1 MLFLT
6 VVLICIFLL
15 TNEIEHLFMCLFAIQ
30 RHFLVKFS
38 SVAQSCLRFLFIYLF
53 FVKHLVTSL
62 PIFFLLFSC
71 WVLRVFFNMY
81 PGYIFFIGCNLQ
93 IFNPVFSFSW
103 HHGFVWKGFLR
114 KFILKILLSL
124 FFHVEGGSEMPTLEF
139 FKTFYFV
146 LLLLLLLLLL
156 SRFSRVWLCAT
167 P

>member
-1 MLFLT
+1 MKLNILSCAY
-6 VVLICIFLL
+6 LPSRDIFWW
-15 TNEIEHLFMCLFAIQ
+15 
-30 RHFLVKFS
+30 S
-38 SVAQSCLRFLFIYLF
+38 SVQLLSHVWGFYLFIIF
-53 FVKHLVTSL
+53 CEASSHIFTH
-62 PIFFLLFSC
+62 FFLLFSC

-93 IFNPVFSFSW
+93 IFNTVFSFSW